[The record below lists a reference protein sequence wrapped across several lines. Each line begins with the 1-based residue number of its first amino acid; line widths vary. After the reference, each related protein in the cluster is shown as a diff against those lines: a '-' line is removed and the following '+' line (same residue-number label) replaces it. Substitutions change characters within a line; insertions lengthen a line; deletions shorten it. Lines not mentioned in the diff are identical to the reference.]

1 MTCNN
6 VMTCAINFEGA
17 ENSKRGIA
25 LYSAI
30 PCLLYFLMKCYGHY
44 NDPNTPSKIIGDSV
58 MFKVIHTVEPVFLYS
73 FKTV

>member
-25 LYSAI
+25 L
-30 PCLLYFLMKCYGHY
+30 
-44 NDPNTPSKIIGDSV
+44 
-58 MFKVIHTVEPVFLYS
+58 
-73 FKTV
+73 